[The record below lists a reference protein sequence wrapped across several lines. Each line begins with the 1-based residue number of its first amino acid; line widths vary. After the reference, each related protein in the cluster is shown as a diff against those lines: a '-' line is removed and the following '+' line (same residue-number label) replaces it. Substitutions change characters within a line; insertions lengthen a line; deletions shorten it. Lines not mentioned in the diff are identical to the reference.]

1 MHLGESNGFQKQ
13 VLVHPRD
20 HEDDTPLAGKR
31 DVYQKQGGADV
42 ANKKGENK
50 DKQPNVQYGPQL
62 GLTSHSF
69 YESETNSGHGP
80 LSVIGYVDK

>member
-42 ANKKGENK
+42 AIKKGKTKRNIPMCNMGFNWALQATHFMSL
-50 DKQPNVQYGPQL
+50 KQTRATL
-62 GLTSHSF
+62 H
-69 YESETNSGHGP
+69 
-80 LSVIGYVDK
+80 